1 MTVIIGV
8 DPHKQSH
15 TAVAICSDERE
26 VAKVTVRA
34 TCQQTIK
41 LLAWAKPFEKR
52 TWAIE
57 LAGGLGYLLAQQLV
71 DAGEY
76 VVDVPPTLAS
86 RVRVLGTGRSDKND
100 PNDAL
105 SVAVAALRS
114 DSLRQVETADH
125 AEIMRLLAKR
135 NHDLGRMRARL
146 ICRLHNALADLSAGG
161 IAKELYVSDADRL
174 LGSYEPV
181 TPIEHMRHQL
191 ARELVDDVRRLDTL
205 IKESHCRIRTAVRA
219 SKTSLTEVYG
229 VGPIVACMV
238 IGLTGD
244 VGRFA
249 NQDHFAAYAGV
260 APIEHSSGGRIAHR
274 LSRRGNRKLNN
285 AIHIV
290 ALTQIRNPGT
300 NGRIY
305 FERKVAEGKTKREA
319 LRSLKRQVS
328 NAIFRQLVLDARQG
342 AREDRRERLIAAWSA
357 LHPDGRLLGEVTPGP
372 IRSLRT
378 CALLVTGRFIAP

>member
-15 TAVAICSDERE
+15 TAVAICGDEQE
-26 VAKVTVRA
+26 VSKVTVRA
-34 TCQQTIK
+34 TCQQTAK

-57 LAGGLGYLLAQQLV
+57 SAGGLGYLLAQQLV
-71 DAGEY
+71 DAGEH

-105 SVAVAALRS
+105 SVAVAALHS

-146 ICRLHNALADLSAGG
+146 ICRLHNALADLSPGG

-174 LGSYEPV
+174 LESYEPV

-205 IKESHCRIRTAVRA
+205 IKESHRRIRTAVQA
-219 SKTSLTEVYG
+219 SKTSLTQVYG

-249 NQDHFAAYAGV
+249 NHDHFAAYAGV
-260 APIEHSSGGRIAHR
+260 APIEHSSEGRIAHR

-285 AIHIV
+285 AIHIA

-300 NGRIY
+300 DGRIY

-328 NAIFRQLVLDARQG
+328 NAIFRQLVLDARYG
-342 AREDRRERLIAAWSA
+342 VREDRRERLIAAWSA

-372 IRSLRT
+372 IQSLRT
-378 CALLVTGRFIAP
+378 CDVR